1 MTLHPRVMQ
10 GSEPK
15 GAKAVPDA
23 RGINLWRADPAFA
36 RLLQLYLPADLRAVL
51 EPQLDRLGALAGN
64 ELDRLAGIADRN
76 PPTLQPRNRRGEDV
90 DRIDYHPA
98 YCEMERLAFGEFGLA
113 AMSHR
118 PGVFGWPTALPPAA
132 KYALTY
138 LFAQAEFG
146 LLCPVNMTD
155 SVARALRRL
164 ASPDL
169 AARYLPALISQ
180 DLDSLRQ
187 GAMFM
192 TEQGAGSDIA
202 ATAVTAF
209 PRPDGTFSLHGD
221 KWFCSNADAAVV
233 LVLAR
238 MHSGPP
244 GLKGV
249 SLFLMPRTLPDGT
262 ANALRIVRLKD
273 KLGTRSMASGE
284 VRLEGAVAWL
294 IGDPQ
299 AGFKQMADM
308 INSSRLSNGVRSAG
322 MMRRAVHEALFVAR
336 NRMAFGRRLIELPL
350 MQRQLAKM
358 LVRAEQAR
366 SMAFQTAEALRR
378 ADEGDAEARRLLR
391 ILTPLLKF
399 RACRDAR
406 AVTGDAM
413 EVRGGCGYIEEWSDP
428 RLLRDAHLGSIWEGT
443 SNVVAL
449 DVLRAARREKAL
461 EALAAH
467 IRGLLAEAPLADCEP
482 ALERASLLL
491 QCAQA
496 NETLARSAASAL
508 YHITSAAVMAWEAQ
522 RLADPHRAMLARMV
536 LQHRVLPRDPLDD
549 AAAGQAPLLDL
560 LEAA

>member
-1 MTLHPRVMQ
+1 MTAHSRGLQATVPH
-10 GSEPK
+10 G
-15 GAKAVPDA
+15 GNAVPDSH
-23 RGINLWRADPAFA
+23 GVNLWRADPAFG
-36 RLLQLYLPADLRAVL
+36 RLLQLYLPEDLLAVL
-51 EPQLDRLGALAGN
+51 EPKLDRLGALAGG
-64 ELDRLAGIADRN
+64 ELDRLAGIADRH
-76 PPTLQPRNRRGEDV
+76 PPVLNPRNRRGEDAES
-90 DRIDYHPA
+90 IDYHPA
-98 YCEMERLAFGEFGLA
+98 YREMERLAFDEFALA
-113 AMSHR
+113 GMSHR
-118 PGVFGWPTALPPAA
+118 PGVFGWPKPLPPAA
-132 KYALTY
+132 KYALTF

-155 SVARALRRL
+155 SLARVLKRHGSAELV
-164 ASPDL
+164 
-169 AARYLPALISQ
+169 ARYLPLLISQ
-180 DLDSLRQ
+180 DLDTLYQ

-202 ATAVTAF
+202 ATVATAL
-209 PRPDGTFSLHGD
+209 PRQDGTYSLHGD
-221 KWFCSNADAAVV
+221 KWFCSNADAEVV

-238 MHSGPP
+238 MHGGPP

-299 AGFKQMADM
+299 AGFKQIADM

-336 NRMAFGRRLIELPL
+336 RRTAFGRRLIELPL

-366 SMAFQTAEALRR
+366 SMAFQTADALRR
-378 ADEGDAEARRLLR
+378 ADDGDVQARRLLR
-391 ILTPLLKF
+391 MLTPLLKF

-406 AVTGDAM
+406 TVTGDAM

-428 RLLRDAHLGSIWEGT
+428 RLVRDAHLGSIWEGA

-449 DVLRAARREKAL
+449 DVLRAARKEGGLKAL
-461 EALAAH
+461 SVH
-467 IRGLLAEAPLADCEP
+467 VRGLLAEAPLQDCERG
-482 ALERASLLL
+482 LDRASSLLHR
-491 QCAQA
+491 AKDDEA
-496 NETLARSAASAL
+496 LARSAASAL
-508 YHITSAAVMAWEAQ
+508 YHVSSAAMMAWEAK
-522 RLADPHRAMLARMV
+522 RLSDPHRAVLARMV
-536 LQHRVLPRDPLDD
+536 LEHRVLPRDPLEAVSGDH
-549 AAAGQAPLLDL
+549 AALPEL